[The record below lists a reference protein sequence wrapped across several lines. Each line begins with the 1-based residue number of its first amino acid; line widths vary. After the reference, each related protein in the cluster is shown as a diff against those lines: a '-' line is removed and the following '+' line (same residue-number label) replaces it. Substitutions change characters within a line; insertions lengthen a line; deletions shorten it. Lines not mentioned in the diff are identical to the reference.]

1 MKRIMAAVLT
11 AVLLLS
17 AFAAPAQ
24 QATTSGNSKAR
35 RKNPAK
41 AGSPSVSD
49 QLKIMQ
55 DSIQAQQQQ
64 IQQLMQQLQS
74 RDTQLQQLQQQ
85 MNQVQTAASQ
95 AQQKADSANSVTA
108 QQQTDVAAVKSDV
121 ADLKSNA
128 TNTALSLQET
138 QKNINSAIESPL
150 AIRYKGISIT
160 PGGFVAAETVT
171 RQRANESDI
180 NTPFSSIPYPGN
192 ALAHIGENAFTARQS
207 RLSLLAESKVGNTKL
222 TGYWEADF
230 LGTGVTSNNRQS
242 NSYVLRQR
250 ILYAQAAFDNGWT
263 LTGGQQWSLAT
274 ETRKGITNRQEVLPQ
289 TIDSQYEVGFSW
301 ERQYGFRVVKDFGGK
316 FALGLAVEGPQAT
329 IGGRGFSLVTTT
341 TVGTASVATTGN
353 AFVFGPGSGGGLYN
367 FVDTTGYSFNKT
379 PDIIVKAAAD
389 PGYGHYEV
397 FGLLST
403 FRNRVYP
410 CGVVGTN
417 ATDTAPPA
425 APTTLPCSVNGS
437 TSPSSIGAFED
448 TRTGGGLGANLRVPV
463 FTKKVEFALQG
474 AAGDGIGRY
483 GSAQLADLT
492 LRPDGTQALIRTA
505 HALGELE
512 FHPTPKL
519 DIYAY
524 YGGEYAWRTAYQGYD
539 SITVTKTPAI
549 PATAT
554 TPAIP
559 ATTTTAFKLNQI
571 GGYGSPFANNLGC
584 STENPP
590 SNQLTPSGGGTCA
603 GDTRIIME
611 GTIGFWHRF
620 YQGPKGGLRWGL
632 QYSYFTRSGW
642 SGNNGVANAIG
653 ISPKAVDNMVWTS
666 FRYYLP

>member
-1 MKRIMAAVLT
+1 MKKGMAFA
-11 AVLLLS
+11 LS
-17 AFAAPAQ
+17 LALATGAFAAPAPQ
-24 QATTSGNSKAR
+24 STPAATTKSTKKKAASVSNAEVAR
-35 RKNPAK
+35 RL
-41 AGSPSVSD
+41 D
-49 QLKIMQ
+49 EMQ
-55 DSIQAQQQQ
+55 QSIGAQQQQ
-64 IQQLMQQLQS
+64 IQQLMQQLQN
-74 RDTQLQQLQQQ
+74 RDAVIQQLQQQ
-85 MNQVQTAASQ
+85 SSQAQTAAGH
-95 AQQKADSANSVTA
+95 AEQKADTA
-108 QQQTDVAAVKSDV
+108 LSQTAEQQKVVATTNSDV
-121 ADLKSNA
+121 TDLKSNL
-128 TNTALSLQET
+128 TNTAQALQET
-138 QKNINSAIESPL
+138 QKSMSESPL
-150 AIRYKGISIT
+150 AIRFKGVTLT
-160 PGGFVAAETVT
+160 PGGFIAAETVT

-180 NTPFSSIPYPGN
+180 NTPFNSIPYPGN

-207 RLSLLAESKVGNTKL
+207 RLSMLAESKVGNTKL

-250 ILYAQAAFDNGWT
+250 ILYAQAEFDSGWT
-263 LTGGQQWSLAT
+263 ITGGQQWSLAT

-289 TIDSQYEVGFSW
+289 TIDSQYQVGFSW

-329 IGGRGFSLVTTT
+329 IGGRGFSSITTT
-341 TVGTASVATTGN
+341 TVGSASVATTGN

-389 PGYGHYEV
+389 PGYGHYEL
-397 FGLLST
+397 FGVLST

-417 ATDTAPPA
+417 SKDTAPPA
-425 APTTLPCSVNGS
+425 TPTEIPCSVDGS
-437 TSPSSIGAFED
+437 TSPSSVGAFND

-524 YGGEYAWRTAYQGYD
+524 YGGEYAWRAAYKGYD
-539 SITVTKTPAI
+539 SISVTKTPAI

-554 TPAIP
+554 TLAIP

-571 GGYGSPFANNLGC
+571 GGFGSPFANNSGC

-590 SNQLTPSGGGTCA
+590 SNQLTPSGGGACA
-603 GDTRIIME
+603 GDTRLIME

-642 SGNNGVANAIG
+642 SGNNGTAIS